1 MQNVAPPIMSN
12 EMTSSFLRPSRSPKC
27 PNTSAPT
34 GRAKKPTAYVAKAA
48 SVAAKASCWG
58 KKSGPKT
65 RAAAEPY
72 RKKSYHSTVVPMML
86 APTTRPKRAPEE
98 AGADMGGG
106 LLVGG

>member
-1 MQNVAPPIMSN
+1 MRKVAPPIISS
-12 EMTSSFLRPSRSPKC
+12 ETTSSFLRPSRSPKC
-27 PNTSAPT
+27 PNPSAPT
-34 GRAKKPTAYVAKAA
+34 GRAKKPTAYGAKAA

-58 KKSGPKT
+58 KKSGAKT
-65 RAAAEPY
+65 RAAGEPY
-72 RKKSYHSTVVPMML
+72 RKKSYHSTVVAMKM